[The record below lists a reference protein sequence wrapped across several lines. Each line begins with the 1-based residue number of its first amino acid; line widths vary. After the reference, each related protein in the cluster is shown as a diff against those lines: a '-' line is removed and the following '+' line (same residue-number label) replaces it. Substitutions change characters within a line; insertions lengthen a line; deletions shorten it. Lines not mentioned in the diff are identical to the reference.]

1 MTTDSFILFI
11 DPGLKLSS
19 AASAARNGLHILEPL
34 PSPSVA
40 TGLVSFTGLALLGC
54 PELVP
59 KSRAVDLIA
68 QLYIGSPTIDFL
80 SSLYGYL
87 RYFNNDGI
95 IFSRGPSKLYLIQ
108 GTVSFH
114 AVQVVCLSLAHGS
127 DFLLLDCSGTIEWI
141 QPTVLATGLRLRRGH
156 TFGLCNPSSLVHA
169 Y

>member
-11 DPGLKLSS
+11 DPGLKPSS
-19 AASAARNGLHILEPL
+19 AASAARNGLLTLEPL

-40 TGLVSFTGLALLGC
+40 TGLVSFTGLAFLGC

-95 IFSRGPSKLYLIQ
+95 IFSCGPSKLYLIQ

-114 AVQVVCLSLAHGS
+114 AVQVLCLSLAPGS
-127 DFLLLDCSGTIEWI
+127 DLPAPRLLRYHRMD
-141 QPTVLATGLRLRRGH
+141 PTYRSCHQIAT
-156 TFGLCNPSSLVHA
+156 S
-169 Y
+169 

>member
-1 MTTDSFILFI
+1 VTTDSFILFI

-34 PSPSVA
+34 PFPSA

-114 AVQVVCLSLAHGS
+114 AVQVVCLSLAQGS
-127 DFLLLDCSGTIEWI
+127 DFLLLDCSSTIEWI

-156 TFGLCNPSSLVHA
+156 SFGLCNPFSLVHA
-169 Y
+169 C

>member
-34 PSPSVA
+34 PFPSA

-95 IFSRGPSKLYLIQ
+95 IFSRGPSKL
-108 GTVSFH
+108 H
-114 AVQVVCLSLAHGS
+114 AVQVVCLSLAQGS
-127 DFLLLDCSGTIEWI
+127 DFLLLDCSSTIEWI

-156 TFGLCNPSSLVHA
+156 SFGLCNPFSLVHA
-169 Y
+169 C

>member
-11 DPGLKLSS
+11 DPGLKPSS
-19 AASAARNGLHILEPL
+19 AASAARNGLFTLEP
-34 PSPSVA
+34 PSVA
-40 TGLVSFTGLALLGC
+40 TGLVSFSGLALLGC

-87 RYFNNDGI
+87 RYINTDRI
-95 IFSRGPSKLYLIQ
+95 IFSRGSKLYLIQ

-156 TFGLCNPSSLVHA
+156 PFGLCTSFLIGSCLLIS
-169 Y
+169 